1 MTPTR
6 QANREVVTMRAA
18 MFYEPGDVRME
29 DVPAPEPGPGEVLV
43 HIGAALTCGTDVKT
57 YKRGHPT
64 LIKVTP
70 SPFGHE
76 FGGTVEEVGE
86 GAEAWRPG
94 TRVVAAN
101 SAPCNRCYYC
111 KVGDQS
117 MCEDLAFLNGA
128 FAEYIVVP
136 SRIVDQNLYEIPEGM
151 EFSRGALLEPL
162 ACAVHGVVRT
172 PISVGDTVAVI
183 GAGQIGLMFVRLATE
198 RGARVICVDK
208 SPARLEVAKRLGAE
222 ETVEAAEGVNTI
234 EAVRGWTPEARGAD
248 VVIEAVGIPQ
258 LWEQALQLVR
268 KGGEVTLFGGAPSGT
283 SIEVDT
289 VLLHYSQLTVR
300 GIFHHTPYTVQVA
313 FDLLKS
319 GRVDPEPFISGVRPL
334 EKVVEALE
342 QHGRQEGIKY
352 EIRPPE
358 GGPS

>member
-1 MTPTR
+1 
-6 QANREVVTMRAA
+6 

-64 LIKVTP
+64 LIKETP

-76 FGGTVEEVGE
+76 FGGTIERVGE
-86 GAEAWRPG
+86 GVEDWQPG
-94 TRVVAAN
+94 MRVVAAN

-117 MCEDLAFLNGA
+117 MCEELEFLNGA
-128 FAEYIVVP
+128 FAEYIVIP
-136 SRIVDQNLYEIPEGM
+136 RRIVEQNLYEIHSGM
-151 EFSRGALLEPL
+151 EFSRAALLEPL

-172 PISVGDTVAVI
+172 PISMGDTVVII

-198 RGARVICVDK
+198 RGARVVCADM
-208 SPARLEVAKRLGAE
+208 SESRLEVAGRLGAE
-222 ETVEAAEGVNTI
+222 ETVQVSDGVDVVR
-234 EAVRGWTPEARGAD
+234 AVREWTPNSRGAD
-248 VVIEAVGIPQ
+248 VVIEAVGLPAT
-258 LWEQALQLVR
+258 WEQALQMVR
-268 KGGEVTLFGGAPSGT
+268 KSGDVTLFGGAPSGT
-283 SIEVDT
+283 TMEVDT
-289 VLLHYSQLTVR
+289 VLLHYSQITIR

-334 EKVVEALE
+334 EEVVEALE
-342 QHGRQEGIKY
+342 SHGRQEGIKY
-352 EIRPPE
+352 EIQPPE
-358 GGPS
+358 RG

>member
-1 MTPTR
+1 
-6 QANREVVTMRAA
+6 

-29 DVPAPEPGPGEVLV
+29 DVPAPEPVPGEVLV

-57 YKRGHPT
+57 YRRGHPT
-64 LIKVTP
+64 LIKQTP

-76 FGGTVEEVGE
+76 FGGTVEAVGSGVE
-86 GAEAWRPG
+86 GWPTG

-117 MCEDLAFLNGA
+117 MCENLEFLNGA

-136 SRIVDQNLYEIPEGM
+136 ARIVEQNLYEIPEGV
-151 EFSRGALLEPL
+151 EFSRAALLEPL

-172 PISVGDTVAVI
+172 PIATGDTVAVI

-198 RGARVICVDK
+198 RGARVLCADM
-208 SPARLEVAKRLGAE
+208 SEGRLEVARELGAE
-222 ETVEAAEGVNTI
+222 ETVRVAEGTDAI
-234 EAVRGWTPEARGAD
+234 EAVREWTPEARGAD
-248 VVIEAVGIPQ
+248 VVVEAVGLPET
-258 LWEQALQLVR
+258 WEEALQMAR
-268 KGGEVTLFGGAPSGT
+268 KGGDVTLFGGAPSGT
-283 SIEVDT
+283 TMQVDT
-289 VLLHYSQLTVR
+289 VLLHYSQLTIR

-334 EKVVEALE
+334 EEVVEALE
-342 QHGRQEGIKY
+342 SHGRQEGIKY

-358 GGPS
+358 GASS

>member
-1 MTPTR
+1 
-6 QANREVVTMRAA
+6 MRAA

-29 DVPAPEPGPGEVLV
+29 DVAVPEAGPGELRVR
-43 HIGAALTCGTDVKT
+43 IGAALTCGTDVKT

-64 LIKVTP
+64 LIKETP

-76 FGGTVEEVGE
+76 FGGTVEAVGE
-86 GAEAWRPG
+86 GVEGWSPG
-94 TRVVAAN
+94 MRVVAAN
-101 SAPCNRCYYC
+101 SAPCNQCYYC

-117 MCEDLAFLNGA
+117 MCENLSFLNGA
-128 FAEYIVVP
+128 FAEYIVIP
-136 SRIVDQNLYEIPEGM
+136 PRIVEQNLYEIPAGM
-151 EFSRGALLEPL
+151 EFSRAALLEPL
-162 ACAVHGVVRT
+162 ACAVHGIVRT
-172 PISVGDTVAVI
+172 PIAMGDTVAVV

-198 RGARVICVDK
+198 RGARVICMDK
-208 SPARLEVAKRLGAE
+208 SVDRLAVARQLGAE
-222 ETVEAAEGVNTI
+222 ETVEAAEGMDTI
-234 EAVRGWTPEARGAD
+234 AAVREWTPEARGAD

-258 LWEQALQLVR
+258 LWEQSLQMVR

-319 GRVDPEPFISGVRPL
+319 GRVDPEPFISGVRSL
-334 EKVVEALE
+334 ENVVEALE

-352 EIRPPE
+352 EIRPPGE
-358 GGPS
+358 GSS

>member
-1 MTPTR
+1 
-6 QANREVVTMRAA
+6 

-29 DVPAPEPGPGEVLV
+29 DIPVPEAGPGEVLV

-57 YKRGHPT
+57 YRRGHPT
-64 LIKVTP
+64 LFKELP

-76 FGGTVEEVGE
+76 FGGTIEAVGE
-86 GAEAWRPG
+86 GVEDWRPG

-117 MCEDLAFLNGA
+117 MCEELEFLNGA

-136 SRIVDQNLYEIPEGM
+136 PRIVEQNLYEIPPDT
-151 EFSRGALLEPL
+151 EFSRAALLEPL
-162 ACAVHGVVRT
+162 ACAAHGLVRT
-172 PISVGDTVAVI
+172 PISIGDTVAII

-198 RGARVICVDK
+198 RGARILCADMSADRLAV
-208 SPARLEVAKRLGAE
+208 ARRLGAE
-222 ETVEAAEGVNTI
+222 ETVEVAEGVDTVS
-234 EAVRGWTPEARGAD
+234 AVREWTPEGRGTD
-248 VVIEAVGIPQ
+248 VVIEAVGLPET
-258 LWEQALQLVR
+258 WEEALQMVR
-268 KGGEVTLFGGAPSGT
+268 KGGDVTLFGGAPSGT
-283 SIEVDT
+283 IMEVDT
-289 VLLHYSQLTVR
+289 VLLHYSQITIR

-334 EKVVEALE
+334 DDVVEALE
-342 QHGRQEGIKY
+342 SHGRQEGIKY

-358 GGPS
+358 GGSS

>member
-1 MTPTR
+1 
-6 QANREVVTMRAA
+6 

-29 DVPAPEPGPGEVLV
+29 DIAVPEAGPGEVLV

-64 LIKVTP
+64 LFEELP

-76 FGGTVEEVGE
+76 FGGTVEAVGE
-86 GAEAWRPG
+86 GVEGWRAG
-94 TRVVAAN
+94 MRVVAAN
-101 SAPCNRCYYC
+101 SAPCNHCFYC

-117 MCEDLAFLNGA
+117 MCENLSFLNGA

-136 SRIVDQNLYEIPEGM
+136 SRIVAQNLYEIPEGM
-151 EFSRGALLEPL
+151 EFSRAALLEPL
-162 ACAVHGVVRT
+162 ACAVHGVLRT
-172 PISVGDTVAVI
+172 PISMGDTVAVI

-208 SPARLEVAKRLGAE
+208 SAARLEVARTLGAE
-222 ETVEAAEGVNTI
+222 ETIEAAERVDTI
-234 EAVRGWTPEARGAD
+234 SAVREWTPESRGAD
-248 VVIEAVGIPQ
+248 VVIEAVGLPQ
-258 LWEQALQLVR
+258 LWEQALQMVR
-268 KGGEVTLFGGAPSGT
+268 KGGDVTLFGGAPSGT

-289 VLLHYSQLTVR
+289 VLLHYSQLTIR

-334 EKVVEALE
+334 EDVVEALE
-342 QHGRQEGIKY
+342 SHGRQEGIKY
-352 EIRPPE
+352 EIRP
-358 GGPS
+358 